1 MKKILSLFFLT
12 LFLSSNSFAG
22 SFYKRW
28 GVVVDATP
36 IYQNQVLK
44 TPYYKKTCSQNHQHP
59 NKFGN
64 ILIGGLIGSV
74 IGNKLSDNHGAG
86 TIGAVFGSLAAADYN
101 NNNVSQS
108 CQYTNDYIVEN
119 RSVFSHYKIKV
130 RTKRGF
136 RTLNSEIKYNIHD
149 IIYFN

>member
-28 GVVVDATP
+28 GVVVDSTP
-36 IYQNQVLK
+36 VYQNQLFK
-44 TPYYKKTCSQNHQHP
+44 KPYYKKTCSQNHQNQ

-101 NNNVSQS
+101 KNNVSQS

>member
-1 MKKILSLFFLT
+1 MKKILSLSFLII
-12 LFLSSNSFAG
+12 FLSSNSFAG

-28 GVVVDATP
+28 GVVVDVTP
-36 IYQNQVLK
+36 VYQNQVIK
-44 TPYYKKTCSQNHQHP
+44 TPYYKKTCSQNHHNR
-59 NKFGN
+59 NKVGN

-86 TIGAVFGSLAAADYN
+86 TIGAVFGSLVGADYN
-101 NNNVSQS
+101 NNYVSQS
-108 CQYTNDYIVEN
+108 CRYTNDHTLEN
-119 RSVFSHYKIKV
+119 RSVFSHYKIKL

-136 RTLNSEIKYNIHD
+136 RTLNSEIKYNLHD